1 MAKKKSPDSEPLP
14 SAEHPGVTH
23 LGGMYE
29 DYFLDYASY
38 VILERA
44 VPDIHDGLKP
54 VQRRILHS
62 MNDIHDGRYHK
73 VANIIGHTMQYH
85 PHGDAAIGDALVNLG
100 QKDLLIDCQ
109 GNWGDIRTGDS
120 AAAPRYIEARLTKF
134 ALDVAINPQTTQ
146 WQMSYDGRRN
156 EPICLPVKFPLVLAQ
171 GVEGIAV
178 GLATKLLPHNF
189 VELIQSSIKVL
200 EGKKFKLF
208 PDFQTGGMM
217 DATDYQSGLRGG
229 RVRVRV
235 RIDKLDKS
243 TLVIREIPYGV
254 TTGTLME
261 SIVKASEKGQIKIK
275 KLSDNTAAEVEI
287 LIELQSGVSPDQTI
301 DALYAFT
308 QCETSISPN
317 ACVIIDNKPVFM
329 GVEDILRHSTMHTQ
343 ELLRQELSIR
353 LGELQEKWHFAS
365 LEKIFIE
372 KRIYRDIEE
381 CETWEDV
388 LDVIGLGLAKYVATP
403 SSKTKGD
410 KRLMLHRDITLEDIQ
425 RLTEIRIKRISKYN
439 SFQADELIKNVEEEL
454 AQVRHDLAHLTEY
467 TIQYFQRLLEK
478 YGKGR
483 ERKTEMTTFD
493 TIQAAKVIA
502 NNAKLYVDRKEGFVG
517 WGLKKDE
524 FVTDC
529 SEIDDIIAFRRD
541 GKFMVTRI
549 AEKVFVGKNII
560 HVGVWKRGDE
570 RTTYHLIYVDGAS
583 GKAYAK
589 RFNVTSITRDKE
601 YDLTKG
607 GKDSKVLYF
616 AAHPNGESERVEIQ
630 LTPGSSARNKV
641 LDYYFEE
648 QAIKG
653 RGAGGNIVTRYPVR
667 KITQMEVGKSTLG
680 AQKYWYDDVS
690 GRINKDERG
699 VFLGSFDTGDQLLT
713 IFGSGEYEISELD
726 PEGKIEVKDLLY
738 AGKFKPKSAISAIY
752 FDGEKQWAMVKRFQ
766 IETTTVGQR
775 FKFIT
780 EHKDSRLYYASPV
793 EDPTL
798 EYAYMSQRQKVTEI
812 LQPADFIE
820 VKGWKAM
827 GNKLVDKKLISIREQ
842 AKPED
847 RDDQMEEEEDGSG
860 PESKSGVQADLFGGL
875 AKDLTDVK
883 KPGKGGKFSPTVKGG
898 GKGKGKGDGFLHTGD
913 TIEFDV

>member
-1 MAKKKSPDSEPLP
+1 MAKKLNPELES
-14 SAEHPGVTH
+14 TH
-23 LGGMYE
+23 ASDHSGIIYLGGMYQ

-120 AAAPRYIEARLTKF
+120 AAAARYIEARLTKF
-134 ALDVAINPQTTQ
+134 ALEVAINPQTTN
-146 WQMSYDGRRN
+146 WQVSYDGRRN

-178 GLATKLLPHNF
+178 GLATKILPHNF
-189 VELIQSSIKVL
+189 VELIQASIKVL
-200 EGKKFKLF
+200 EGKRFKLY

-217 DATDYQSGLRGG
+217 DAGDYQSGLRGG
-229 RVRVRV
+229 KIRVRVK
-235 RIDKLDKS
+235 IDKLDKS

-275 KLSDNTAAEVEI
+275 KLSDNTAAEVEV
-287 LIELQSGVSPDQTI
+287 LIELQPGVSPDQTI

-317 ACVIIDNKPVFM
+317 SCVIIDNKPVFLA
-329 GVEDILRHSTMHTQ
+329 VEEILRQSTFYTQ
-343 ELLRQELSIR
+343 ELLRQELTIR

-381 CETWEDV
+381 SETWEDV
-388 LDVIGLGLAKYVATP
+388 IDVIGLGLAKYIATP

-410 KRLMLHRDITLEDIQ
+410 KRLLLHRDITIEDIQ

-439 SFQADELIKNVEEEL
+439 SFQADELILGIETEL
-454 AQVRHDLAHLTEY
+454 TQVRHDLAHLTEY
-467 TIQYFQRLLEK
+467 AIAYFQRLLDK

-483 ERKTEMTTFD
+483 ERKTEITTFD

-502 NNAKLYVDRKEGFVG
+502 SNAKLYVDRKEGFVG
-517 WGLKKDE
+517 YGLKKDE

-529 SEIDDIIAFRRD
+529 SEIDDIIAFRKD

-570 RTTYHLIYVDGAS
+570 RTTYHLIYVDGKS
-583 GKAYAK
+583 GKSYAK

-607 GKDSKVLYF
+607 DKESKVLYF
-616 AAHPNGESERVEIQ
+616 AAHPNGEAERVELQ

-641 LDYYFEE
+641 FDFYFEE
-648 QAIKG
+648 LAIKG
-653 RGAGGNIVTRYPVR
+653 RNAGGNIVTRYPIR
-667 KITQMEVGKSTLG
+667 KVTQMEVGKSTLG

-699 VFLGSFDTGDQLLT
+699 IYMGSFDTGDQLLT
-713 IFGSGEYEISELD
+713 IFSSGEYEISEID
-726 PEGKIEVKDLLY
+726 PSGKVEMKDLLY
-738 AGKFKPKSAISAIY
+738 AGKFKLKAALSAVY
-752 FDGEKQWAMVKRFQ
+752 YEGEKQWTMVKRFL
-766 IETTTVGQR
+766 IETTTIGQR

-780 EHKDSRLYYASPV
+780 EHKDSKLYFVSLD
-793 EDPTL
+793 EDPIV
-798 EYAYMSQRQKVTEI
+798 EFGYMSQRQKVEEVF
-812 LQPADFIE
+812 QPAEFIE
-820 VKGWKAM
+820 VKGWKAL
-827 GNKLVDKKLISIREQ
+827 GNKLVDKKVISIREQ
-842 AKPED
+842 PKVEEK
-847 RDDQMEEEEDGSG
+847 EEETDDDTTPSSG
-860 PESKSGVQADLFGGL
+860 GKGAVQADLFGTL
-875 AKDLTDVK
+875 SKKLSDVK
-883 KPGKGGKFSPTVKGG
+883 KEDKQKPASSKSKPTP
-898 GKGKGKGDGFLHTGD
+898 KGKSKGDGSLHTGD